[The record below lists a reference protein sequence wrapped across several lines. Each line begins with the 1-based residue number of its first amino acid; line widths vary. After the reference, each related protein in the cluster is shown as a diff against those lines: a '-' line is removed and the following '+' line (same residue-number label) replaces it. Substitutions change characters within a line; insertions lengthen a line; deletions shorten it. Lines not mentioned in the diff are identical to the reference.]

1 MSSSCSV
8 SSSARLSV
16 VSNVVHLSEL
26 KAEAG
31 EYSNITP
38 GLHLCSDREKD
49 KDEGLP
55 SETEEDR
62 RHQENRAKE
71 IRGEQPMFQ
80 LTCCSGRGVLCHVEC
95 VSICP

>member
-1 MSSSCSV
+1 M
-8 SSSARLSV
+8 
-16 VSNVVHLSEL
+16 SNVVHLSEL

-31 EYSNITP
+31 EYLNITP

-71 IRGEQPMFQ
+71 ICGEQPMFR
-80 LTCCSGRGVLCHVEC
+80 LTCCSGRGVPCRVEC
-95 VSICP
+95 VCICP

>member
-1 MSSSCSV
+1 M
-8 SSSARLSV
+8 
-16 VSNVVHLSEL
+16 SNVVHLAEL

-80 LTCCSGRGVLCHVEC
+80 FCAVVGGESRVMLSVFAFVPDSRASAEEG
-95 VSICP
+95 